1 MNPGNP
7 ASLMAAALE
16 PVFFHNVEYKRQL
29 ICDVLSPAGLAGGWA
44 GEWDDGRAAAAA
56 AFKAA
61 RQGNHSIHR
70 TLHRRLVS
78 LYLYLPKLIFL
89 IYVI

>member
-1 MNPGNP
+1 
-7 ASLMAAALE
+7 MAAALE

-29 ICDVLSPAGLAGGWA
+29 ICDVLSPAGLAGGLES
-44 GEWDDGRAAAAA
+44 GLESAAAAA